1 MMEQLKAMIPHRR
14 SVRSY
19 TAEPVDEATLAGIR
33 AFMDGLTP
41 LIPGAATA
49 ARIIRTEQASFL
61 QKWRNPQYLAFY
73 AAEGDDALIN
83 VGYMYQ
89 QLELYLQSLGLG
101 ACWVGLG
108 HPDEKEVPTP
118 EGMRLAVMMAFGHP
132 DEVALRS
139 GEADFKRRTL
149 AELSDVPDDRLE
161 VARLAPSATNS
172 QPWFFTHEGS
182 ALHVFREEL
191 GLIKKR
197 THGRMNPID
206 MGIMLAHLY
215 VANPETFRF
224 FRPEEAPAKDGYIY
238 IGSIEL

>member
-1 MMEQLKAMIPHRR
+1 MMEQLKAMIPQRR

-19 TAEPVDEATLAGIR
+19 TAESVNEVTLAAIR

-41 LIPGAATA
+41 LIPGAATRA
-49 ARIIRTEQASFL
+49 LIIRTEQASFF
-61 QKWRNPQYLAFY
+61 QKWRNPQYFAFY

-83 VGYMYQ
+83 VGFMYQ
-89 QLELYLQSLGLG
+89 QLDLYLQSLGLG
-101 ACWVGLG
+101 TCWVGLG

-132 DEVALRS
+132 DEVPLRTP
-139 GEADFKRRTL
+139 ADFKRRSPEEI
-149 AELSDVPDDRLE
+149 ADQPDERLE
-161 VARLAPSATNS
+161 AARLAPSATNS
-172 QPWFFTHEGS
+172 QPWLFSHEG
-182 ALHVFREEL
+182 AVLHVFREEL

-215 VANPETFRF
+215 VENPETFRF
-224 FRPEEAPAKDGYIY
+224 FRAEAAPAKEGYIY
-238 IGSIEL
+238 VGSVEL

>member
-1 MMEQLKAMIPHRR
+1 MMEQLKAMIPQRR

-19 TAEPVDEATLAGIR
+19 TAEPVDEATLAAIQ

-41 LIPGAATA
+41 LIPGAATQ

-61 QKWRNPQYLAFY
+61 QKWRNPQYFAFY

-83 VGYMYQ
+83 VGFMYQ
-89 QLELYLQSLGLG
+89 QLDLYLQSLGLG
-101 ACWVGLG
+101 TCWVGLG

-132 DEVALRS
+132 DEVPLRTP
-139 GEADFKRRTL
+139 ADFKRRS
-149 AELSDVPDDRLE
+149 AEEIADQPDERLE
-161 VARLAPSATNS
+161 AARLAPSATNS
-172 QPWFFTHEGS
+172 QPWLFTHEGS

-215 VANPETFRF
+215 VENPETFRF

-238 IGSIEL
+238 VGSVEL